1 MTLAPACRPTCE
13 ARPAAWEASPSTYTP
28 PWKYRTTW
36 RDPTPSMVISAVG
49 TAPSA
54 AAVTVTPAGSGCA
67 DVSSLSSRRCSLI
80 SMSLGKADCRR
91 AASRFSRC
99 SVLTEDLPSVG
110 GWSGSAPG
118 RARPCQATAEVSC
131 GEAGHCQ
138 ARRQAGEGTSPD
150 PGDSRLEH
158 RTSLGRQSRL
168 GDGGCPGRFG
178 GGGEQV
184 AGGQAAVGP
193 PFLGDVEDLLLGGK
207 AVEAIGGQDGLTQG
221 QVAGQD
227 DVFPAEGDEA

>member
-67 DVSSLSSRRCSLI
+67 DTTSRSRRRCSLI

-91 AASRFSRC
+91 TASRFSRC

-110 GWSGSAPG
+110 AGLAALPG
-118 RARPCQATAEVSC
+118 ELAHVSPLLSFPAGRRATARLAARQVRRSHRIPVIRAT
-131 GEAGHCQ
+131 GAPHVAGAAVP
-138 ARRQAGEGTSPD
+138 ARR
-150 PGDSRLEH
+150 
-158 RTSLGRQSRL
+158 LG
-168 GDGGCPGRFG
+168 
-178 GGGEQV
+178 
-184 AGGQAAVGP
+184 
-193 PFLGDVEDLLLGGK
+193 
-207 AVEAIGGQDGLTQG
+207 
-221 QVAGQD
+221 
-227 DVFPAEGDEA
+227 